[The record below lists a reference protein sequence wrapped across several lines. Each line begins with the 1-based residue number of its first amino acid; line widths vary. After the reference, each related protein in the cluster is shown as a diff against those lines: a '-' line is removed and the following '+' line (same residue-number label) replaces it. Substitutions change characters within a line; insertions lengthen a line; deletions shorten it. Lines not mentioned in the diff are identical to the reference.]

1 METRYQELYRTP
13 KNIYLLN
20 SPIVISV
27 GVLQRDTT
35 NNKIFAQLK
44 IKSLSTKKIKAIT
57 VVLFPLD
64 TADRPLGDSFEYK
77 YLDLNVL
84 RDQEFGQKTPIFF
97 SDINTRRF
105 STKIKEVI
113 FESNEIWIPS
123 DNEEY
128 CILPDYKDIAN
139 QFNDKE
145 LLKQY
150 KIDVCPNAMYQYME
164 YRNLW
169 YCNCGRVNLIEEN
182 NCYKCGADRNNQKD
196 IDFDRLELNAKER
209 EAKEK
214 EASAKKA
221 EEDGIKKS
229 KRKRNIII
237 AGVILFFL
245 IFLSA
250 IYSIVLRP
258 YILYRDEFE
267 SIVVDIDN
275 GSLESVLVRI
285 DELETKGYS
294 KSKLSEIRDEACQKI
309 CSQAIE
315 LANSGEIEKAEAELA
330 KVGVYPGLED
340 ETEVARSSIMDAK
353 YKIATEAYNNKQY
366 KESISIFEGIQDYS
380 DSKEYISDIKNNH
393 LLQISNVGDVI
404 ELGGNSWIVVE
415 DSEAIIGLLS
425 EYIIDKKQFNNESEG
440 GEFYEASGLR
450 LVWENKTSI
459 EKYIRRYCS
468 DIVDVYDSA
477 IIYCGLCSGSM
488 LTDLDYSFRAGTL
501 KNGEPCEWWLRDSSG
516 WVNAFEYVDTAGMIE
531 SPEHTF
537 MNGNYSE
544 TRGVRPFIELNKTAL
559 E

>member
-182 NCYKCGADRNNQKD
+182 KCYKCGADRNNQKN

-214 EASAKKA
+214 EAIAKKA

-267 SIVVDIDN
+267 SIVVDVDN

-315 LANSGEIEKAEAELA
+315 LANSGEIEKAEIALA
-330 KVGVYPGLED
+330 KVSDYPGLKD
-340 ETEVARSSIMDAK
+340 EIEVVRSSVTDAK
-353 YKIATEAYNNKQY
+353 YKIAVDAYNNKQY
-366 KESISIFEGIQDYS
+366 KEAISIFEEIQNFGDA
-380 DSKEYISDIKNNH
+380 KEYISDIRNNH
-393 LLQISNVGDVI
+393 ILQISNVGDVI
-404 ELGGNSWIVVE
+404 ELGDDLWIVVE
-415 DSEAIIGLLS
+415 DTKTFIGLLS
-425 EYIIDKKQFNNESEG
+425 KYIIDKKQFNNESEG
-440 GEFYEASGLR
+440 GEFQVYSGIKISLKG
-450 LVWENKTSI
+450 KTSI
-459 EKYIRRYCS
+459 EKYIKEYCS
-468 DIVDVYDSA
+468 STIPIYDKIS
-477 IIYCGLCSGSM
+477 YCGLCTG
-488 LTDLDYSFRAGTL
+488 TIIPDLDNSIRIGTL
-501 KNGEPCEWWLRDSSG
+501 KNGETCEWWLREGSG
-516 WVNAFEYVDTAGMIE
+516 WVNAFDYVDKSGQIRSPSNTFAG
-531 SPEHTF
+531 
-537 MNGNYSE
+537 GNMHE
-544 TRGVRPFIELNKTAL
+544 TYGVRPYIEFFKSDF

>member
-182 NCYKCGADRNNQKD
+182 KCYKCGADRNNQKD

-214 EASAKKA
+214 EAIAKKA

-267 SIVVDIDN
+267 SIVVDVDN

-294 KSKLSEIRDEACQKI
+294 KSKISEIREEACLKI

-315 LANSGEIEKAEAELA
+315 LANSGEIEKAEIALA
-330 KVGVYPGLED
+330 KVSDYPGLKD
-340 ETEVARSSIMDAK
+340 EIEVVRSSVTDAK
-353 YKIATEAYNNKQY
+353 YKIAVDAYNNKQY
-366 KESISIFEGIQDYS
+366 KEAISIFEEIQNFGDA
-380 DSKEYISDIKNNH
+380 KEYISDIRNNH
-393 LLQISNVGDVI
+393 ILQISNVGDVI
-404 ELGGNSWIVVE
+404 ELGDDLWIVVE
-415 DSEAIIGLLS
+415 DTKTFIGLLS
-425 EYIIDKKQFNNESEG
+425 KYIIDKKQFNNESEG
-440 GEFYEASGLR
+440 GEFQVYSGIKISLKG
-450 LVWENKTSI
+450 KTSI
-459 EKYIRRYCS
+459 EKYIKEYCS
-468 DIVDVYDSA
+468 STIPIYDKIS
-477 IIYCGLCSGSM
+477 YCGLCTG
-488 LTDLDYSFRAGTL
+488 TIIPDLDNSIRIGTL
-501 KNGEPCEWWLRDSSG
+501 KNGETCEWWLRECSG
-516 WVNAFEYVDTAGMIE
+516 WVNAFDYVDKSGQIRSPSNTFAG
-531 SPEHTF
+531 
-537 MNGNYSE
+537 GNMHE
-544 TRGVRPFIELNKTAL
+544 TYGVRPYIEFFKSDF